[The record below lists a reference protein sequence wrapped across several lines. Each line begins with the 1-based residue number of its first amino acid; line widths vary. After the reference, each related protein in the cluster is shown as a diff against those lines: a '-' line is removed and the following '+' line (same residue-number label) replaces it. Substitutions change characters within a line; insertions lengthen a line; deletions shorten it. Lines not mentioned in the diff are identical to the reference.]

1 MARANQPN
9 SFLLTLFGF
18 ERVKNKAHVLL
29 IVLIHV
35 AGWCLLFFL
44 PVLLYPVRINDD
56 RFVSRE
62 LIDKSVLVVLF
73 YLNYY
78 LLIPRFFEKKKYIAY
93 FLLVTVAF
101 LIYLVQHVTTRVNY
115 FPRPGEPLR
124 VIQFASPGFHV
135 KRLDSMTPNIVY
147 SSFNGDGVQA
157 GVISTTTDSMPFT
170 APFNHLVPPGG
181 DTMKKFMSGFQ
192 VREPGL
198 FGLPKGIWLMTLN
211 NAISSFVLLLLIGG
225 FIRLSYSFI
234 SNQNEKKALENA
246 NLNAEVNFLKS
257 QINPHFLFNTLNSI
271 YAQAHSRSTNTEF
284 SILKLSDLLRYVLY
298 DSGDD
303 KVELAKDIQYI
314 NNYIALQ
321 RLRLSKKVT
330 INYSVTGIMEKKR
343 IAPLLL
349 INFIENA
356 FKHGISYSHASSID
370 ISIVIFEETLTLT
383 VINPIIETDRFAPGG
398 LGLKN
403 VSRRLELLYAGQ
415 HQLDIHRNDNLHIV
429 NLKLE
434 LTNA

>member
-1 MARANQPN
+1 MARAQQPN

-35 AGWCLLFFL
+35 TGWCLLFFL
-44 PVLLYPVRINDD
+44 PLLMYPVRINDD
-56 RFVSRE
+56 RFISRE
-62 LIDKSVLVVLF
+62 LIDKSVLVILF
-73 YLNYY
+73 YVNYY
-78 LLIPRFFEKKKYIAY
+78 LLIPRFFEKKKYFAY
-93 FLLVTVAF
+93 FSLVLFAF
-101 LIYLVQHVTTRVNY
+101 LIYLVQHVTTRVSY
-115 FPRPGEPLR
+115 FPGPGEPLR
-124 VIQFASPGFHV
+124 ILHFNASPRVG
-135 KRLDSMTPNIVY
+135 RDSMGANIVY
-147 SSFNGDGVQA
+147 SSFNSTQGVV
-157 GVISTTTDSMPFT
+157 GVSIADSMMPAPFT
-170 APFNHLVPPGG
+170 MEGRLDSITNRFTPAFR
-181 DTMKKFMSGFQ
+181 
-192 VREPGL
+192 VRQLGL
-198 FGLPKGIWLMTLN
+198 FGLPKGVWLMTLN
-211 NAISSFVLLLLIGG
+211 NAISSFVLLLLMGG

-257 QINPHFLFNTLNSI
+257 QINPHFLFNTLNTI
-271 YAQAHSRSTNTEF
+271 YAQAHSRSVNTEF

-314 NNYIALQ
+314 NNYIDLQ
-321 RLRLSKKVT
+321 RLRLSKKVS
-330 INYSVTGIMEKKR
+330 INYAVTGDMQEKR

-356 FKHGISYSHASSID
+356 FKHGISYSQASTID

-383 VINPIIETDRFAPGG
+383 VINPIIESDRFAPGG

-403 VSRRLELLYAGQ
+403 VSRRLELLYAGK
-415 HQLDIHRNDNLHIV
+415 HQLDIQRTDNLHIV

>member
-1 MARANQPN
+1 MARAQQPN

-29 IVLIHV
+29 IILIHV
-35 AGWCLLFFL
+35 TGWCLLFFL
-44 PVLLYPVRINDD
+44 PLLMYPVRINDD
-56 RFVSRE
+56 RFISRE
-62 LIDKSVLVVLF
+62 LIDKSVLVILF
-73 YLNYY
+73 YVNYY
-78 LLIPRFFEKKKYIAY
+78 LLIPRFFEKKKYVAY
-93 FLLVTVAF
+93 FSLVLLAF
-101 LIYLVQHVTTRVNY
+101 LIYLVQHVTTRLNY
-115 FPRPGEPLR
+115 FPGPGEPLR
-124 VIQFASPGFHV
+124 IFHLNAPPLQG
-135 KRLDSMTPNIVY
+135 RRDSMATNIVY
-147 SSFNGDGVQA
+147 SSFNTAEGVV
-157 GVISTTTDSMPFT
+157 GVSIADTMMPAPFT
-170 APFNHLVPPGG
+170 MTRPP
-181 DTMKKFMSGFQ
+181 DSVTKRFTPAFR
-192 VREPGL
+192 VREMGL
-198 FGLPKGIWLMTLN
+198 FGLPKGVWLMTLN
-211 NAISSFVLLLLIGG
+211 NAISSFVLLLLMGG

-257 QINPHFLFNTLNSI
+257 QINPHFLFNTLNTI
-271 YAQAHSRSTNTEF
+271 YAQAHSRSVNTEF
-284 SILKLSDLLRYVLY
+284 SIIKLSDLLRYVLY

-314 NNYIALQ
+314 NNYIDLQ

-330 INYSVTGIMEKKR
+330 INYSVTGDMQEKR

-356 FKHGISYSHASSID
+356 FKHGISYSHASSIEV
-370 ISIVIFEETLTLT
+370 SIVIFEETLTLT
-383 VINPIIETDRFAPGG
+383 VINPIIESDRFAPGG

-403 VSRRLELLYAGQ
+403 VSRRLELLYAGK
-415 HQLDIHRNDNLHIV
+415 HQLDIQRAGNLHTV